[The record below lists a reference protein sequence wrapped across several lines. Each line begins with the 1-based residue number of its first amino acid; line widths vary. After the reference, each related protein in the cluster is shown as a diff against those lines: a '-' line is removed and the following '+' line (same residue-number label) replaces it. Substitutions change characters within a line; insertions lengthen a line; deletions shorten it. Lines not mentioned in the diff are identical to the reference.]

1 MHGVVYFACLALL
14 LAASTLA
21 DDGALARWMLT
32 GKRTEEEVLQSPDFL
47 AALLIA
53 GFLYLPFMAAFGVR
67 QVLMSNTLTA
77 DLGAW
82 YAGPTWVIGAA
93 VVGLAIAA
101 FLNSRAGAPT
111 FGRLLEE

>member
-1 MHGVVYFACLALL
+1 
-14 LAASTLA
+14 
-21 DDGALARWMLT
+21 
-32 GKRTEEEVLQSPDFL
+32 
-47 AALLIA
+47 
-53 GFLYLPFMAAFGVR
+53 MA
-67 QVLMSNTLTA
+67 NTLTA

-93 VVGLAIAA
+93 VLGLAVAA

>member
-1 MHGVVYFACLALL
+1 
-14 LAASTLA
+14 
-21 DDGALARWMLT
+21 
-32 GKRTEEEVLQSPDFL
+32 
-47 AALLIA
+47 
-53 GFLYLPFMAAFGVR
+53 MAAFSVR

-93 VVGLAIAA
+93 VIGLAVTA